1 MDFKKNFCLTMLILT
16 LFTYGCSKP
25 LEKNPAYN
33 ESQSINNNVKE
44 HPKEIDTSNSELKKE
59 KPKEIYDIL
68 GSSNKLTPSEK
79 TSLEKWRMTIPTLV
93 KENPSSLFINGYVE
107 NKWVALTFDDGPDGL
122 FTPKIIDILKQH
134 NIMASFFFIGKSI
147 DAFPSV
153 VKKAFNENNLILNHS
168 LDHTDLSKKDFNGI
182 KKEVEETENKIYSL
196 IKKKPAIIRPPYGVV
211 DKNTLYNLEQLGYKS
226 VLWSIDTLDWSQK
239 EKDNI
244 VNNVVNNIRS
254 GDIIL
259 MHSNSDRQATVDALP
274 IIIYSLKAKGFDF
287 VTLDKL
293 LGVQAYK

>member
-1 MDFKKNFCLTMLILT
+1 MDFKKNFCLTMLMLA

-25 LEKNPAYN
+25 LEKNPTYN
-33 ESQSINNNVKE
+33 ESQSINNGVKE
-44 HPKEIDTSNSELKKE
+44 ESKEIDSSNSELKKE
-59 KPKEIYDIL
+59 KAQEIYDIL

-79 TSLEKWRMTIPTLV
+79 ASLEKWRMTIPALV
-93 KENPSSLFINGYVE
+93 KENPSSLFINGYTE
-107 NKWVALTFDDGPDGL
+107 NKWLALTFDDGPDGV

-134 NIMASFFFIGKSI
+134 NITASFFFIGKSI
-147 DAFPSV
+147 DAFPNV
-153 VKKAFNENNLILNHS
+153 VKRAFNENNLILNHS
-168 LDHTDLSKKDFNGI
+168 LDHADLSKKDFNGI

-196 IKKKPAIIRPPYGVV
+196 IKKRPAIIRPPYGVV
-211 DKNTLYNLEQLGYKS
+211 DKNILSNLEQLGYKS
-226 VLWSIDTLDWSQK
+226 VLWSIDALDWSQK

-244 VNNVVNNIRS
+244 VNNVVDNVRP

-274 IIIYSLKAKGFDF
+274 IIIDSLKAKGFEF